1 MTKVSFHVTSLRYSS
16 ILVLL
21 QLRNDIAVKKDSDLS
36 RPAYTGRVRYTVE
49 AAQRY
54 QQRDLKKH
62 EAEMRLVAKAFRCV
76 PPCRVLDVPCGGGRV
91 GIWLA
96 QNGYTV
102 TVADLSE
109 PMLNIARQNVRLES
123 VDVEVQRQDIEC
135 LQYAAQSFD
144 AVISF
149 RLFHHFPNAEIRAR
163 AIAELC
169 RVARR
174 HVLLSYFSPWAGT
187 SVKRQLQKKLF
198 GRKMAKFATP
208 LSEVKG
214 YFQQNGFAFVRNFA
228 RAPLLH
234 TLNLAVF
241 ERVK

>member
-1 MTKVSFHVTSLRYSS
+1 MTNHSTL
-16 ILVLL
+16 
-21 QLRNDIAVKKDSDLS
+21 KKDADAP
-36 RPAYTGRVRYTVE
+36 RPAYSGRVRYTPE

-62 EAEMRLVAKAFRCV
+62 EAEMRLVEKAFRHV
-76 PPCRVLDVPCGGGRV
+76 PPGRVLDVPCGGGRV

-96 QNGYTV
+96 HHGYTV
-102 TVADLSE
+102 TAADLSE
-109 PMLNIARQNVRLES
+109 AMLDITRKNVRLES
-123 VDVEVQRQDIEC
+123 VPVEVQRQDVES
-135 LQYAAQSFD
+135 LQYEARSFD

-149 RLFHHFPNAEIRAR
+149 RLFHHFPNQEIRAR
-163 AIAELC
+163 VVAELC

-187 SVKRQLQKKLF
+187 SVKRQLQKKWF

-214 YFQQNGFAFVRNFA
+214 YFAANGFRFVRNFA
-228 RAPLLH
+228 RTPLLH

-241 ERVK
+241 ERVQ